1 MNLSLELRELIMLI
15 PMMVLSLALHEYAHA
30 YAATKLGDLTAKN
43 MGRLSMNP
51 LPHTDLIGT
60 IILPAVMVMSRSSF
74 FFGWAKPV
82 PVDTRNLQNPR
93 RDMAII
99 AAAGPLMNIALAV
112 LFAWLLS
119 LVFNSVISFPG
130 NNNKVAVQFFAQ
142 AMSLNLFLAFFNLLP
157 LQPLD
162 GSRIVNA
169 FVSEDLAQKLERNAG
184 MAQWVLIL
192 LLISGMLKYLSYPVL
207 TMQSWLLEIFG
218 VNLYG

>member
-1 MNLSLELRELIMLI
+1 
-15 PMMVLSLALHEYAHA
+15 MVLSLALHEYAHA